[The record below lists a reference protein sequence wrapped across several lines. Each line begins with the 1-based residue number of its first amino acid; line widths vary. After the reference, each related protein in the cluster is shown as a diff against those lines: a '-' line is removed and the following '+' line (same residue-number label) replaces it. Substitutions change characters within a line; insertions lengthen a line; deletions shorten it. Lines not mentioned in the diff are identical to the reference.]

1 MTVQDTTPAPP
12 PKGRLIAGA
21 AVFALGWI
29 ATLGLVPVITASALP
44 SSLAGIVVFVGPKLG
59 VLAAIAI
66 MGRSGFVYLKTQVFG
81 LLQPP
86 ADVGPTRYRIG
97 IVMFVTALGL
107 GFLEPY
113 GLIPPRSAER
123 GIRVSLAVDLLL
135 VASIFVLGASFWDK
149 IRALFVRDARVYFPD
164 SVRG

>member
-1 MTVQDTTPAPP
+1 MTVEVTPAKP
-12 PKGRLIAGA
+12 PKGRLIAGV

-29 ATLGLVPVITASALP
+29 ATLALVPVITASALP

-59 VLAAIAI
+59 VLAAVAI
-66 MGRSGFVYLKTQVFG
+66 MGRPGFVYLKAKVFG

-86 ADVGPTRYRIG
+86 ADVGPTRYRVG
-97 IVMFVTALGL
+97 IVMFVAALVL

-113 GLIPPRSAER
+113 GFFAPQYGAR

-135 VASIFVLGASFWDK
+135 VASIFVLGAGFWDK
-149 IRALFVRDARVYFPD
+149 IRALFVREARVYFPD